1 MLARDIELQIIIQK
15 ISSIKSGKIIAV
27 LHPNQTSK
35 SKVLINIKYKG
46 DHVSFL
52 PKRINDKIIFT
63 TMITKAA
70 FLPGQK
76 NLCLISFNLRKK

>member
-1 MLARDIELQIIIQK
+1 MLARYIELQVIIQK
-15 ISSIKSGKIIAV
+15 ISSVKSGKIIAV
-27 LHPNQTSK
+27 LHPYQTSE
-35 SKVLINIKYKG
+35 SKFLINITYKG
-46 DHVSFL
+46 DHLSFL

-63 TMITKAA
+63 TMITRAA